1 MIFQNKG
8 QLGKKYKQTNKQAK
22 NYHLWFSKMFWA
34 DLLYVHKNFIVYLLI
49 SQIFFSQGF
58 SLAQLLQ
65 AIH

>member
-1 MIFQNKG
+1 MTFQKTG

-22 NYHLWFSKMFWA
+22 NYDLWFSKMFWA
-34 DLLYVHKNFIVYLLI
+34 DLLKEFDCLFRVFTD
-49 SQIFFSQGF
+49 FFGPGF